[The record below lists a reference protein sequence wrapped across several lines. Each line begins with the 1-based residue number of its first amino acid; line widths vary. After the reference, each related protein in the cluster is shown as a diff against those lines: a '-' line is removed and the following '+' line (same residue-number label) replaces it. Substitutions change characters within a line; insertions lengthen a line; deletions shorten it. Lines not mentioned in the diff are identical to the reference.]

1 MCDADGAA
9 LPLTPGDYWLL
20 LAISG
25 GLPLDLAGEW
35 DGRQLRPLG
44 ALSDGVYHPLGEAD

>member
-1 MCDADGAA
+1 MHDAEGAA

-25 GLPLDLAGEW
+25 GLTRSIWRASGT
-35 DGRQLRPLG
+35 
-44 ALSDGVYHPLGEAD
+44 GVSCARWAC